1 MAVFDL
7 EIYGTLNAYHCCE
20 CLYFFFIVCKN
31 KVLFLV
37 FWFFCCRIC
46 KLELLEL
53 TVLLFDYLINRQA
66 FLKDLFEL
74 HHKEVTPDK
83 LEDYTDAMVVNPT
96 HELVRD

>member
-1 MAVFDL
+1 M
-7 EIYGTLNAYHCCE
+7 
-20 CLYFFFIVCKN
+20 
-31 KVLFLV
+31 LFLFL
-37 FWFFCCRIC
+37 FWGFFCRIC

-74 HHKEVTPDK
+74 QHKEVTPDK

-96 HELVRD
+96 LELSAISPC

>member
-1 MAVFDL
+1 MHINAVNVFTFFS
-7 EIYGTLNAYHCCE
+7 YRAKVKC
-20 CLYFFFIVCKN
+20 YFCFGFVGY
-31 KVLFLV
+31 F
-37 FWFFCCRIC
+37 CRIC
-46 KLELLEL
+46 KLELLKL

-96 HELVRD
+96 LELVLADSLCC